1 MGDRAPS
8 PIAERLI
15 AARVVPVLRLPSAK
29 LTERAAEYLVEAGF
43 PAIEITLTTP
53 GAVEV
58 IAHLKDRCLVGAG
71 TVLDLKAAR
80 RCVEAGARF
89 LVAPCMVE
97 ELPALAREAGAA
109 SLLAGFTP
117 GEVLAAHREGADIV
131 KLFPASSGGPAHLAA
146 IRSVYPDIK
155 LCPTG
160 GVTAEN
166 MHEYFRAGASLVGVG
181 NAILLIDALKR
192 GERDAV
198 LAHAAKFL
206 VK

>member
-8 PIAERLI
+8 PIVERLV

-29 LTERAAEYLVEAGF
+29 LTERAADYLVEAGF
-43 PAIEITLTTP
+43 PAIEITMTTP

-71 TVLDLKAAR
+71 TVLNLKVAR

-97 ELPALAREAGAA
+97 ELPALARAAGAA

-131 KLFPASSGGPAHLAA
+131 KLFPASSGGPAPLAA
-146 IRSVYPDIK
+146 IRSVFPDIK

-166 MHEYFRAGASLVGVG
+166 MDDYFRAGATLVGVG
-181 NAILLIDALKR
+181 NAILPLEALKQ
-192 GERDAV
+192 GEREAV
-198 LAHAAKFL
+198 KAHAAKYL
-206 VK
+206 KR

>member
-1 MGDRAPS
+1 M
-8 PIAERLI
+8 
-15 AARVVPVLRLPSAK
+15 
-29 LTERAAEYLVEAGF
+29 EAGF

-71 TVLDLKAAR
+71 TVLDLKTAR

-146 IRSVYPDIK
+146 IQAVFPAIK

-166 MHEYFRAGASLVGVG
+166 MDDYFKAGAALVGVG
-181 NAILLIDALKR
+181 NAIVPIEALRK
-192 GERDAV
+192 GEADAV
-198 LAHAAKFL
+198 KAHAAKFL
-206 VK
+206 KR

>member
-1 MGDRAPS
+1 MNPESVVAS
-8 PIAERLI
+8 LV

-43 PAIEITLTTP
+43 SAIEITMTTP
-53 GAVEV
+53 GAVE
-58 IAHLKDRCLVGAG
+58 IIGHLKDRCLVGAG

-89 LVAPCMVE
+89 LVAPCVVE
-97 ELPALAREAGAA
+97 ELPSLAREAGAA

-146 IRSVYPDIK
+146 IRSVYPHIK

-166 MHEYFRAGASLVGVG
+166 MDEYFKAGANLVGVG
-181 NAILLIDALKR
+181 NAILPLEALKK
-192 GERDAV
+192 GEREAV
-198 LAHAAKFL
+198 TAHAGKYL
-206 VK
+206 KR

>member
-1 MGDRAPS
+1 LS
-8 PIAERLI
+8 AEDVVARLI

-29 LTERAAEYLVEAGF
+29 LTERAADYLVEAGF
-43 PAIEITLTTP
+43 PAIEITMTTP

-71 TVLDLKAAR
+71 TVLDLKSAR
-80 RCVEAGARF
+80 RCVDAGARF

-117 GEVLAAHREGADIV
+117 GEVFAAQREGADIV

-146 IRSVYPDIK
+146 IKSVFPTLR

-166 MHEYFRAGASLVGVG
+166 MGEYFQAGAALVGVG
-181 NAILLIDALKR
+181 NAILPIEALKQGDR
-192 GERDAV
+192 SAV
-198 LAHAAKFL
+198 LAHAAKYL
-206 VK
+206 LK

>member
-1 MGDRAPS
+1 LS
-8 PIAERLI
+8 PESVVASLV

-43 PAIEITLTTP
+43 PAIEITMTTP
-53 GAVEV
+53 GAAEV

-71 TVLDLKAAR
+71 TVLNLKVAR
-80 RCVEAGARF
+80 RCVDAGARF

-97 ELPALAREAGAA
+97 ELPSLAREAGAA

-131 KLFPASSGGPAHLAA
+131 KVFPASSGGPAHLAA

-166 MHEYFRAGASLVGVG
+166 MDEYFRAGATLVGVG
-181 NAILLIDALKR
+181 NAILPLEALKK
-192 GERDAV
+192 GEREAV
-198 LAHAAKFL
+198 KAHAGQYLKR
-206 VK
+206 

>member
-8 PIAERLI
+8 PVVARLV

-29 LTERAAEYLVEAGF
+29 LTERAVEFLLEAGF
-43 PAIEITLTTP
+43 GAVEITMTTP
-53 GAVEV
+53 GAVEL
-58 IAHLKDRCLVGAG
+58 IARLKERCLVGAG
-71 TVLDLKAAR
+71 TVLDLAAAK
-80 RCVEAGARF
+80 RCLDAGASF
-89 LVAPCMVE
+89 LVSPCVVKD
-97 ELPALAREAGAA
+97 LPALAREAGAA

-166 MHEYFRAGASLVGVG
+166 MDEYFAAGATLVGVG
-181 NAILLIDALKR
+181 NAILPLEALKK
-192 GERDAV
+192 GEREAV
-198 LAHAAKFL
+198 KAHAGKYL
-206 VK
+206 KR

>member
-1 MGDRAPS
+1 LS
-8 PIAERLI
+8 PESVVASLV

-43 PAIEITLTTP
+43 PAIEITMTTP

-71 TVLDLKAAR
+71 TVLNLKVAR
-80 RCVEAGARF
+80 RCVDAGARF

-97 ELPALAREAGAA
+97 ELPSLAREAGAA

-131 KLFPASSGGPAHLAA
+131 KVFPASSGGPAHLAA

-166 MHEYFRAGASLVGVG
+166 MDEYFRAGATLVGVG
-181 NAILLIDALKR
+181 NAILPLEALKK

-198 LAHAAKFL
+198 KAHAGQYLKR
-206 VK
+206 

>member
-8 PIAERLI
+8 PIVERLV

-29 LTERAAEYLVEAGF
+29 LTERAADYLVEAGF
-43 PAIEITLTTP
+43 PAIEITMTTP

-109 SLLAGFTP
+109 SMLAGFTP
-117 GEVLAAHREGADIV
+117 GEVLAAHREGADII
-131 KLFPASSGGPAHLAA
+131 KIFPASSGGPAHLAA
-146 IRSVYPDIK
+146 IKSVFPTLK

-166 MHEYFRAGASLVGVG
+166 MGEYFQAGAALVGVG
-181 NAILLIDALKR
+181 NAILPIEALKQGDR
-192 GERDAV
+192 GAV
-198 LAHAAKFL
+198 LAHAAKYL
-206 VK
+206 PK

>member
-8 PIAERLI
+8 PVAARLV

-29 LTERAAEYLVEAGF
+29 LTERAAEILLEAGF
-43 PAIEITLTTP
+43 NAIEITLTTP

-71 TVLDLKAAR
+71 TVLDLAAAK
-80 RCVEAGARF
+80 RCLDAGAQF
-89 LVAPCMVE
+89 LVSPCLVE
-97 ELPALAREAGAA
+97 GLADAAHAAGRAALIG
-109 SLLAGFTP
+109 GYTP
-117 GEVLAAHREGADIV
+117 GEVLAAKRAGADIV
-131 KLFPASSGGPAHLAA
+131 KIFPASSGGPAHLAA
-146 IRSVYPDIK
+146 IQAVYPDLK

-166 MHEYFRAGASLVGVG
+166 MGEYFKAGAALVGVG
-181 NAILLIDALKR
+181 NAIVPIEPLRRDD
-192 GERDAV
+192 RDAV
-198 LAHAAKFL
+198 KAHAAKYL